1 MVPVMTYEPRMS
13 AEEAERLRRWHERA
27 YAESRVEGDSG
38 QTFEYLGLILD
49 VPADVMPN
57 LEGADPKVTT
67 DAGRL
72 ALWADFKSAIG

>member
-27 YAESRVEGDSG
+27 YAESREEGDSG

-49 VPADVMPN
+49 VPADVMPIF
-57 LEGADPKVTT
+57 ADLPPSRRGGRRRGTT
-67 DAGRL
+67 
-72 ALWADFKSAIG
+72 W